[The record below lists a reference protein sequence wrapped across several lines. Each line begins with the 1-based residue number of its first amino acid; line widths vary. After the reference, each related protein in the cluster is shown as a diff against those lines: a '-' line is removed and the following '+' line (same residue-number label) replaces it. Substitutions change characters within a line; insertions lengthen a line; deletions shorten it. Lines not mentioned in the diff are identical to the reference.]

1 MTAWPASLPQDP
13 IITGYSEQPRD
24 RVLRSTT
31 GYGYDN
37 LRWLDAP
44 ESVAITLQFVMTT
57 AQSRTL
63 LTYYRTT
70 IKVTGDVT
78 WKDHL
83 STSSPKDA
91 ATYKFASPP
100 EFRAIEGGEWQVSM
114 TLERR

>member
-1 MTAWPASLPQDP
+1 M
-13 IITGYSEQPRD
+13 
-24 RVLRSTT
+24 RSAQS
-31 GYGYDN
+31 YGLDN

-44 ESVAITLQFVMTT
+44 EVVMVTLQMVMTK
-57 AQSRTL
+57 AQSQAL
-63 LTYYRTT
+63 LSYYRNT

-100 EFRAIEGGEWQVSM
+100 EFRAIESGEWQVTM
-114 TLERR
+114 TLEKR